1 MDLQKDTS
9 KKDSPE
15 IIPIKEEDLDPNRPK
30 TLPDT
35 SKMEYRYLGG
45 SGLRVSVLG
54 YGNWANHDNEPL
66 TFDSIKLALENGI
79 NFFDTAEV
87 YGLGKG
93 EISIGNALKK
103 LNVPREK
110 IVVST
115 KIYKSGDDPND
126 TFLSR
131 KHIIEGVR
139 NSLKKL
145 NLDYIDIVYCHRY
158 DMRTPLEETCRTMNT
173 LIKKGKCFYWGTS
186 NWSASQIMEAY
197 KICDKYNLEKPIAEQ
212 VQYSMLKRRKIEN
225 EYRDL
230 FLKYKMG
237 STTFSPLYSGVL
249 SGKYLKEIP
258 RDSRYLTNREATP
271 VLKVYFD
278 YKHAWDIKINK
289 IIELTTK
296 KKLDCSLAQLAIAW
310 VICNPDV
317 STCILGATKVSQ
329 LEENLKAL
337 EVYKKLDKETL
348 LEIEKILDNT
358 PRGEIDYRDWKE
370 LPSRRNINLGVDY
383 VKALPFN

>member
-1 MDLQKDTS
+1 MEPS
-9 KKDSPE
+9 KDSE
-15 IIPIKEEDLDPNRPK
+15 IPIKQEEITPIKEEDLDPNRPI
-30 TLPDT
+30 TLPNT
-35 SKMEYRYLGG
+35 EKMEYRYLGG

-54 YGNWANHDNEPL
+54 YGNWANNDKESL

-87 YGLGKG
+87 YGYGKG

-110 IVVST
+110 IVIST
-115 KIYKSGDDPND
+115 KIYKSGEDPND

-145 NLDYIDIVYCHRY
+145 NVDYIDILYCHRY
-158 DMRTPLEETCRTMNT
+158 DMRTPLEETCRTLNS
-173 LIKKGKCFYWGTS
+173 LIKKGKIFYWGTS

-197 KICDKYNLEKPIAEQ
+197 KICEKYNLEKPISEQ
-212 VQYSMLKRRKIEN
+212 CQYSMLKRRKIEN

-230 FLKYKMG
+230 FSKYKMG
-237 STTFSPLYSGVL
+237 TTTFSPLYSGVL

-278 YKHAWDIKINK
+278 NKHSWDIKINK
-289 IIELTTK
+289 IINLTK
-296 KKLDCSLAQLAIAW
+296 NLDCSLAQLAIAW
-310 VICNPDV
+310 VIANKDV

-337 EVYKKLDKETL
+337 EVYKKLDKDIL

-383 VKALPFN
+383 VKNLPFN

>member
-197 KICDKYNLEKPIAEQ
+197 KICDKYNLEKPISEQ
-212 VQYSMLKRRKIEN
+212 VQYSMIKRRKIEN

-278 YKHAWDIKINK
+278 NKHAWDIKINK

>member
-9 KKDSPE
+9 KKTSPE

-45 SGLRVSVLG
+45 SGLRVSILG
-54 YGNWANHDNEPL
+54 YGNWANNDNEQL
-66 TFDSIKLALENGI
+66 TFDSIKLALEHGI

-87 YGLGKG
+87 YGNGKG

-145 NLDYIDIVYCHRY
+145 NLEYIDIVYCHRY

-197 KICDKYNLEKPIAEQ
+197 KICDMFNLEKPIAEQ

-237 STTFSPLYSGVL
+237 TTTFSPLYSGVL

-278 YKHAWDIKINK
+278 NKHALDIKINK
-289 IIELTTK
+289 IINLTTK
-296 KKLDCSLAQLAIAW
+296 KLNCSLAQLAIAW

-337 EVYKKLDKETL
+337 EIYKKLDKDIL

-383 VKALPFN
+383 VKNLPYN

>member
-1 MDLQKDTS
+1 MELQKDTS

-54 YGNWANHDNEPL
+54 YGNWANNDNEPL

-115 KIYKSGDDPND
+115 KIYKCGDDPND

-237 STTFSPLYSGVL
+237 TTTFSPLYSGVL

-278 YKHAWDIKINK
+278 NKHAWDIKINK
-289 IIELTTK
+289 IIDLTAK
-296 KKLDCSLAQLAIAW
+296 KQLNCSLAQLAIAW

>member
-45 SGLRVSVLG
+45 SGLRVSILG
-54 YGNWANHDNEPL
+54 YGNWANNDNEQL
-66 TFDSIKLALENGI
+66 TFDSIKLALEHGI

-87 YGLGKG
+87 YGNGKG

-145 NLDYIDIVYCHRY
+145 NLEYIDIVYCHRY
-158 DMRTPLEETCRTMNT
+158 DMRTPLEETCRAMNT

-237 STTFSPLYSGVL
+237 TTTFSPLYSGVL

-278 YKHAWDIKINK
+278 NKHALDIKINK
-289 IIELTTK
+289 IINLTTK
-296 KKLDCSLAQLAIAW
+296 KLNCSLAQLAIAW

-337 EVYKKLDKETL
+337 EIYKKLDKDIL

>member
-54 YGNWANHDNEPL
+54 YGNWANNDNEPL

-115 KIYKSGDDPND
+115 KIYKCGDDPND

-237 STTFSPLYSGVL
+237 TTTFSPLYSGVL

-278 YKHAWDIKINK
+278 NKHAWDIKINK
-289 IIELTTK
+289 IIDLTAK
-296 KKLDCSLAQLAIAW
+296 KQLNCSLAQLAIAW

-337 EVYKKLDKETL
+337 EIYKKLDKDIL

-383 VKALPFN
+383 VKNLPYN

>member
-54 YGNWANHDNEPL
+54 YGNWANNDNEPL

-115 KIYKSGDDPND
+115 KIYKCGDDPND

-197 KICDKYNLEKPIAEQ
+197 KICDKYNLEKPISEQ
-212 VQYSMLKRRKIEN
+212 VQYSMIKRRKIEN

-237 STTFSPLYSGVL
+237 TTTFSPLYSGVL

-278 YKHAWDIKINK
+278 NKHAWDIKINK
-289 IIELTTK
+289 IIDLTAK
-296 KKLDCSLAQLAIAW
+296 KQLNCSLAQLAIAW